1 MPWPSVGQNPPGGFP
16 DIVLSISAAY
26 SWMDSRKHIIPQ
38 APLRGRGIQIM
49 HWIDGNSF
57 LHYGASKSLMRQYYH
72 QQSFHHLLW
81 HFQYTNVSE
90 HQYSSRNKF
99 LYAMQSYHFCA
110 YRTFLK
116 KKTSLLR
123 NKLSVE
129 TLTKG
134 RGSIMEVRILYGEPQ
149 ELEDALVLGAARD
162 VLRDLVPV
170 VLEHLQCLQKEQ
182 SLLVRPLLHVGWR
195 RPLGLEGKST
205 QCCDYQI
212 LSSGSLIVQVAR
224 KLL

>member
-1 MPWPSVGQNPPGGFP
+1 
-16 DIVLSISAAY
+16 
-26 SWMDSRKHIIPQ
+26 
-38 APLRGRGIQIM
+38 
-49 HWIDGNSF
+49 
-57 LHYGASKSLMRQYYH
+57 
-72 QQSFHHLLW
+72 
-81 HFQYTNVSE
+81 
-90 HQYSSRNKF
+90 
-99 LYAMQSYHFCA
+99 MQSYYFCA

-116 KKTSLLR
+116 KMTSLLR

-182 SLLVRPLLHVGWR
+182 SLLVRPLLHVG
-195 RPLGLEGKST
+195 
-205 QCCDYQI
+205 
-212 LSSGSLIVQVAR
+212 
-224 KLL
+224 